1 MGVGIVQAELRA
13 CRSQKASRAT
23 EASMVSRVLH
33 RSSRDSFCRSWE
45 KVRPLCWFSIF
56 KRHEER
62 WHFSWASFP
71 QSHILMVRIEAQKE
85 VGVGGQQMQVDQ
97 AVDNGLRLSAII
109 LMNLGAP
116 CWWAIRS

>member
-1 MGVGIVQAELRA
+1 MQIPKSLQGHRGFHGVQGFTPLILRQLLQVLGEGA
-13 CRSQKASRAT
+13 AT
-23 EASMVSRVLH
+23 
-33 RSSRDSFCRSWE
+33 
-45 KVRPLCWFSIF
+45 SIF
-56 KRHEER
+56 RRHEER